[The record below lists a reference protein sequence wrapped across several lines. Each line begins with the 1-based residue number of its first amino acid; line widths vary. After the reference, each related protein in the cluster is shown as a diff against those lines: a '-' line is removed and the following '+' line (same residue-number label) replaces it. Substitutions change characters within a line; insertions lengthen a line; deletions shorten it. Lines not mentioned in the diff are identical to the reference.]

1 MEIKELK
8 LIRNFLSSLN
18 VNKST
23 GLDNIGPRILKMSTD
38 IIAPSL
44 LFIVNKSITSGKF
57 PSIWKEAKVKP
68 LYKAGSKEDVNNYR
82 PISILPTLSKLIE
95 KWVESQFSQFL
106 NNFQLL
112 HKSQSGLINEG
123 HMVGCVL
130 VDFRKAFDLV
140 DHQILLKKLQCY
152 KCNDSCLSWF
162 ESYLSNRTQRGSLN
176 NNLSDAADV
185 IYGVPQGSI
194 LGPLLFLIFIHDLPL
209 YIQSTSTS
217 VDLYADDTYFYCS
230 SHDKLVLE
238 RNLQASLDCLER
250 WCHENG
256 IVLNTD
262 KTKVMFITSR
272 QKRTVLND
280 AVLNLQYSDI
290 DISITTCDKI
300 LGIQVDDNLTWNSH
314 FNFLSKK
321 LSSYMWLL
329 SKVRI
334 YLSTEHRV
342 LFYNAYIKPHLD
354 YCSLIWSNTSNKK
367 INKLSRL
374 QRRSCKLILGIEY
387 NGLIDAFQR
396 LEILSFNQSIFLGKA
411 KMMYKIHTNIAPS
424 YLNEMFL
431 MRDTTLN
438 NTASN
443 FRSVASKNFLIPQA
457 KCNLFKG
464 SLSYSGVM
472 VWNSIPVGIKNSSSL
487 PIFVKNCTEWIK
499 H

>member
-1 MEIKELK
+1 M
-8 LIRNFLSSLN
+8 
-18 VNKST
+18 
-23 GLDNIGPRILKMSTD
+23 
-38 IIAPSL
+38 
-44 LFIVNKSITSGKF
+44 
-57 PSIWKEAKVKP
+57 
-68 LYKAGSKEDVNNYR
+68 
-82 PISILPTLSKLIE
+82 
-95 KWVESQFSQFL
+95 
-106 NNFQLL
+106 
-112 HKSQSGLINEG
+112 
-123 HMVGCVL
+123 
-130 VDFRKAFDLV
+130 

-162 ESYLSNRTQRGSLN
+162 ESYLSNRTQRVSLN
-176 NNLSDAADV
+176 NNLSDAANV

-194 LGPLLFLIFIHDLPL
+194 LGPLLFLIFINDLPL

-238 RNLQASLDCLER
+238 RKLQASLDCLQR

-256 IVLNTD
+256 MVLNTD
-262 KTKVMFITSR
+262 KTKVMLITSR

-290 DISITTCDKI
+290 DISMTTCDKI
-300 LGIQVDDNLTWNSH
+300 LGIQVDENLTWNSH

-329 SKVRI
+329 SKVRT

-354 YCSLIWSNTSNKK
+354 YCSLIWSNTSNIN
-367 INKLSRL
+367 INKISRL

-396 LEILSFNQSIFLGKA
+396 LEILSFDQSIFLSKA
-411 KMMYKIHTNIAPS
+411 KVMYKIHTNIAPS

-438 NTASN
+438 NTVSN
-443 FRSVASKNFLIPQA
+443 LRSVACKNFLIPQA

-472 VWNSIPVGIKNSSSL
+472 VWNSIPVSIKN
-487 PIFVKNCTEWIK
+487 
-499 H
+499 